1 MTQTNQT
8 THENGVSPSQPDFST
23 IPVLSKARFERAAFI
38 HAVVVRLSARIGRRL
53 IAPFAAMR
61 RRQREYE
68 ELMSLDDHMLADIGI
83 TRGDIPYLLGNS
95 DNQGKAGNDNMA
107 KAA

>member
-1 MTQTNQT
+1 MMPTNQST
-8 THENGVSPSQPDFST
+8 QEHGVSPNPPEFST
-23 IPVLSKARFERAAFI
+23 ISVLTAARIERAAFI
-38 HAVVVRLSARIGRRL
+38 HATVMRLSARIGRRL

-68 ELMSLDDHMLADIGI
+68 ELMSLDDRVLADIGI
-83 TRGDIPYLLGNS
+83 TRGDIPYLLRNS
-95 DNQGKAGNDNMA
+95 ANQGKAGNDNYA